1 MISAKRMRVLVIC
14 IALALVLATLRA
26 FHVQILEGPRY
37 AAAAR
42 EQQLETKLVMGP
54 RGAIF
59 DRAGHLLAISQR
71 AYIVRVNPRTITDTA
86 AVAAALSPLLNQPA
100 EQVRWRIEA
109 ILADQR
115 APTPTLETTV
125 IAYNVTPQA
134 AKQLAETLRQ
144 AGRDGLTLTETWA
157 RWYPQ
162 GPTAGPTLGFINLE
176 DAAYGG
182 IEAYYDSRLRS
193 AVGSRR
199 ARSRLDLIT
208 ITPTQQGADLVM
220 TLDLQLQQYVERRLA
235 QAIQETGAARGTIIV
250 METSSGAILATASWP
265 GYDPNRG
272 LELASSSERHLLRD
286 PAVNDA
292 YEPGSILKPLTIAAA
307 LDVGLVTTQTILT
320 DTGRLVISNKLIRN
334 AEGAAYGRVTLEDI
348 LAHSLNVPTAQI
360 ALELGADVFY
370 RYLKRFGFGHLIGID
385 LSGEAIGVVRTPIDP
400 AWSRADLATNSY
412 GQGLSATPYQVINA
426 LNVIAND
433 GMLMQPYLVQRSQTP
448 DGEIIHRRP
457 VQVAQVISK
466 ETART
471 VRQLMIAAT
480 RRAVPSALP
489 RGYTVAGKTG
499 TADWYLNGKKQD
511 TTIVTYVGFLP
522 AHQPQI
528 TILVKLD
535 QPRTSRWAAHTAA
548 PVFRDVAEY
557 ACRALGIPP
566 NSLRNP

>member
-14 IALALVLATLRA
+14 IALALAVATLRA
-26 FHVQILEGPRY
+26 FHVQIVEGPRY

-42 EQQLETKLVMGP
+42 EQQVETKLVRGP

-86 AVAAALSPLLNQPA
+86 TVAAALSPILGQPA
-100 EQVRWRIEA
+100 DQVRWRIEA
-109 ILADQR
+109 ILTGQG
-115 APTPTLETTV
+115 TLTATLGTV
-125 IAYNVTPQA
+125 VAYNVTPQA
-134 AKQLAETLRQ
+134 ARQLTETLRQ

-162 GPTAGPTLGFINLE
+162 GPIAGPTLGFINLE

-182 IEAYYDSRLRS
+182 IEAYYDSYLRS
-193 AVGSRR
+193 SIGSRQ

-220 TLDLQLQQYVERRLA
+220 TLDLQLQQYVEQRLA
-235 QAIQETGAARGTIIV
+235 QATQETGAKRGTIIV
-250 METSSGAILATASWP
+250 METASGAILATASRL

-272 LELASSSERHLLRD
+272 LELASSGEQHLLRD
-286 PAVNDA
+286 PAVNEA
-292 YEPGSILKPLTIAAA
+292 YEPGSVLKPLTIAAA
-307 LDVGLVTTQTILT
+307 LDAGLVTTQTILT

-334 AEGAAYGRVTLEDI
+334 AEAVAYGRVTLEDI

-360 ALELGADVFY
+360 ALDLGAETFY
-370 RYLKRFGFGHLIGID
+370 RYFRRFGFGHSVGID
-385 LSGEAIGVVRTPIDP
+385 LSGEAVGVMRTPIDP

-433 GMLMQPYLVQRSQTP
+433 GALMQPYLVQQLRMP
-448 DGEIIHRRP
+448 NGEVIQRRP

-471 VRQLMIAAT
+471 MRKLMAAAT
-480 RRAVPSALP
+480 RRAVPGTLP

-499 TADWYLNGKKQD
+499 TADWYKDGRKQD

-535 QPRTSRWAAHTAA
+535 QPQTSRWAAHTAA

-557 ACRALGIPP
+557 ACRVLGIPP
-566 NSLRNP
+566 DSLLNS

>member
-1 MISAKRMRVLVIC
+1 MISAKRMSVLVIC
-14 IALALVLATLRA
+14 IALALAVATLRA

-42 EQQLETKLVMGP
+42 EQQVETKLVLGP

-59 DRAGHLLAISQR
+59 DRAGHPLAISQR

-86 AVAAALSPLLNQPA
+86 TVAAALSPLLGQPA
-100 EQVRWRIEA
+100 DQVRWRIEA

-115 APTPTLETTV
+115 ALTPTLETI

-134 AKQLAETLRQ
+134 TRQLTETLRQ
-144 AGRDGLTLTETWA
+144 AGRDGLVLTEIWA

-182 IEAYYDSRLRS
+182 IEAYYDGRLRS
-193 AVGSRR
+193 SVGSRR

-220 TLDLQLQQYVERRLA
+220 TLDLQLQQYVEQRLA
-235 QAIQETGAARGTIIV
+235 QAIQETGATRGTIII
-250 METSSGAILATASWP
+250 METTSGAILATASWP

-272 LELASSSERHLLRD
+272 LELASSSDRHLLRD

-292 YEPGSILKPLTIAAA
+292 YEPGSVLKPLTIAAA
-307 LDVGLVTTQTILT
+307 LDTGLVTTQTILT
-320 DTGRLVISNKLIRN
+320 DTGQLVISNKLIRN
-334 AEGAAYGRVTLEDI
+334 AEGTAYGRVTLEDI

-360 ALELGADVFY
+360 ALNLGADVFY

-433 GMLMQPYLVQRSQTP
+433 GVLMQPYLVQRSQTP
-448 DGEIIHRRP
+448 NGEVIHRRP

-471 VRQLMIAAT
+471 MRRLMTAAT
-480 RRAVPSALP
+480 RRAVPGALLP
-489 RGYTVAGKTG
+489 GYTVAGKTG
-499 TADWYLNGKKQD
+499 TADWYKNGRKQD

-522 AHQPQI
+522 ARQPQI

-535 QPRTSRWAAHTAA
+535 QPRTSRWAAHTAV

-566 NSLRNP
+566 DSLRNS